1 MLLHTFWKKCQL
13 SHEQAMLEYQDG
25 NGILAFQ
32 MTSTETWK
40 ETRVQFL
47 RNRKMQKSIGFLELY
62 SLCETDLE
70 MMRVRCIE
78 KAERCAL

>member
-1 MLLHTFWKKCQL
+1 
-13 SHEQAMLEYQDG
+13 MLEYQDG

-62 SLCETDLE
+62 LLCETDLE
-70 MMRVRCIE
+70 MMRVKCIE

>member
-1 MLLHTFWKKCQL
+1 
-13 SHEQAMLEYQDG
+13 MLEYQDG

-47 RNRKMQKSIGFLELY
+47 RNRKMQKSIGFLDFTHFVKPIL
-62 SLCETDLE
+62 
-70 MMRVRCIE
+70 
-78 KAERCAL
+78 K

>member
-1 MLLHTFWKKCQL
+1 MRKSAL
-13 SHEQAMLEYQDG
+13 
-25 NGILAFQ
+25 
-32 MTSTETWK
+32 TETCK

-70 MMRVRCIE
+70 MMRVKCIE